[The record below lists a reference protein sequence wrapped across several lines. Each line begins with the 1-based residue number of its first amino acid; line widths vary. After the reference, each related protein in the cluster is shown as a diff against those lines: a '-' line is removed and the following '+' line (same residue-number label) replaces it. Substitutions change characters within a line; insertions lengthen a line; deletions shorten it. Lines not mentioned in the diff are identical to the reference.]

1 LRQPSILDVLIRM
14 HLTAILEPAEE
25 GGFTA
30 TLAEIK
36 GVISE
41 GETEEEALENLID
54 ALHTHLQWQAS
65 KQKFEDSKSISGR
78 RELVLV

>member
-1 LRQPSILDVLIRM
+1 MEQ

-30 TLAEIK
+30 TFAEIK

-41 GETEEEALENLID
+41 GETEQEALENLID
-54 ALHTHLQWQAS
+54 ALHTHLQWKAS
-65 KQKFEDSKSISGR
+65 KQRFQSRESDGR
-78 RELVLV
+78 VNLFLLK